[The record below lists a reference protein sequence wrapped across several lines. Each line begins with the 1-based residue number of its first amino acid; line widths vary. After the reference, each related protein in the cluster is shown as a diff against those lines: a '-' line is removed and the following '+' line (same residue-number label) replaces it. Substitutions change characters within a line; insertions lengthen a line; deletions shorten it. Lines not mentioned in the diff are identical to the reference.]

1 MSWQILSQNPQF
13 VNSGYG
19 QVITNEAEWNAAAPA
34 LQRTLMQVYGGGV
47 QPSAPVLNQAPV
59 VAPEPVPTP
68 APAVAPVPAPATTS
82 VWQQL
87 SQNPT
92 FKASAIGG
100 YMTEDIWN
108 KTDKATQDQ
117 ILNVFKVPQD
127 GGGPVLSQDAAPVVA
142 PAPIVPEAPADPNA
156 GFVQV
161 PINQGTNMPVY
172 VVDYNPTTG
181 AVRARE
187 GDTIGQMAVGA
198 NEANVQNMARDAY
211 NAQNQQPVLKAQDQM
226 NTAQGILNAT
236 PEGDPSGAALDMFT
250 NAQSNLQQAQ
260 QTADAN
266 VSDPTAVDMVGS
278 RVLGQVKTPT
288 QTGLEQ
294 MEGNPALMQ
303 RQTAPVAPVGGGPV
317 DFNAMEAQYGTSPV
331 LVNATKPADT
341 AKPTA
346 ATNTTTT
353 TTTTAKE
360 PVLKSG
366 GQGRS
371 TGALSAGSITSSS
384 GPKTSNARGSGINQL
399 LVDRN
404 EALIRIG
411 GAMYTGALQGNGLGA
426 ASQEYG
432 KIQDYNRAATSKEL
446 EAQRKQALEMAKLRA
461 KGSGG
466 GLGKKAAGQLAGLS
480 DTMMNYKSAL
490 QAIRDS
496 RAAGG
501 NLTGIGGWIK
511 GYVDN
516 FTGDEDA
523 ARRLVLQR
531 VKVDDAL
538 LRVAETKGAISN
550 AEMKLFLAPA
560 PSNLQDE
567 AIWEQWLLDRMEALE
582 RVQARLSQG
591 ASVPAGQR
599 PTGATASGL
608 SQEDLNYMNQ

>member
-1 MSWQILSQNPQF
+1 MSWQILSQNPKF
-13 VNSGYG
+13 
-19 QVITNEAEWNAAAPA
+19 
-34 LQRTLMQVYGGGV
+34 
-47 QPSAPVLNQAPV
+47 
-59 VAPEPVPTP
+59 
-68 APAVAPVPAPATTS
+68 
-82 VWQQL
+82 QQSSL
-87 SQNPT
+87 
-92 FKASAIGG
+92 GG
-100 YMTEDIWN
+100 YMTEEIWN
-108 KTDKATQDQ
+108 RQPQEFQDMVLKSYGVTPETQ
-117 ILNVFKVPQD
+117 
-127 GGGPVLSQDAAPVVA
+127 PVLNSDAVLQNSQVPAAAP
-142 PAPIVPEAPADPNA
+142 PVPEADPNA
-156 GFVQV
+156 GFVPV
-161 PINQGTNMPVY
+161 IVGQGMGQASVL
-172 VVDYNPTTG
+172 YNPQTG
-181 AVRARE
+181 SVRPNGSASE
-187 GDTIGQMAVGA
+187 LMLSA

-211 NAQNQQPVLKAQDQM
+211 NAQAQQPVLKAQEQM
-226 NTAQGILNAT
+226 NTAKGILNAT

-266 VSDPTAVDMVGS
+266 VSNPTAVDMVGS
-278 RVLGQVKTPT
+278 RTQGQQVKTPT

-303 RQTAPVAPVGGGPV
+303 RPTAPAAPVAPVGGGPV

-331 LVNATKPADT
+331 LIRPPANLAEAQAQNSTSPVLVNATKPS
-341 AKPTA
+341 
-346 ATNTTTT
+346 TTTT
-353 TTTTAKE
+353 TTPATKE

-366 GQGRS
+366 AQRS

-432 KIQDYNRAATSKEL
+432 KIQDYNREATAKAL

-461 KGSGG
+461 KGSGSGKG
-466 GLGKKAAGQLAGLS
+466 GKGELAGLS
-480 DTMMNYKSAL
+480 DTMANYKDAL

-501 NLTGIGGWIK
+501 NLTGIGGIVK
-511 GYVDN
+511 AFVDN

-523 ARRLVLQR
+523 ARRLILQR

-582 RVQARLSQG
+582 RVQSRLSQG
-591 ASVPAGQR
+591 ATVPAGQR
-599 PTGATASGL
+599 PTGSTASGL

>member
-1 MSWQILSQNPQF
+1 MSWQAISQNPDFIAEYGQYIYGDPQAWFDSLDNPVKQDFLERFGNTPVNTGPILSQ
-13 VNSGYG
+13 
-19 QVITNEAEWNAAAPA
+19 E
-34 LQRTLMQVYGGGV
+34 
-47 QPSAPVLNQAPV
+47 
-59 VAPEPVPTP
+59 
-68 APAVAPVPAPATTS
+68 
-82 VWQQL
+82 
-87 SQNPT
+87 
-92 FKASAIGG
+92 
-100 YMTEDIWN
+100 
-108 KTDKATQDQ
+108 
-117 ILNVFKVPQD
+117 
-127 GGGPVLSQDAAPVVA
+127 PVVA
-142 PAPIVPEAPADPNA
+142 PAPPVQEAPADLNA
-156 GFVQV
+156 GFVSV
-161 PINQGTNMPVY
+161 PINQGTNMPIY

-181 AVRARE
+181 AVRARD

-211 NAQNQQPVLKAQDQM
+211 NTQNQQPVLKAQEQM

-236 PEGDPSGAALDMFT
+236 PQGDPSGAALDMFT

-303 RQTAPVAPVGGGPV
+303 RPTAPVAPVAPTFA
-317 DFNAMEAQYGTSPV
+317 DLEAQYGTSPVLIKPPANLAEAQAQNSTSPV
-331 LVNATKPADT
+331 LVNATKPA
-341 AKPTA
+341 
-346 ATNTTTT
+346 TTTT
-353 TTTTAKE
+353 TTTTPATKE

-366 GQGRS
+366 AQRS

-384 GPKTSNARGSGINQL
+384 GPKTSNKRGSGINQL
-399 LVDRN
+399 LIDRN
-404 EALIRIG
+404 EGLIRIG
-411 GAMYTGALQGNGLGA
+411 GAMYSGALQGNGLGA
-426 ASQEYG
+426 AAQEYG
-432 KIQDYNRAATSKEL
+432 KIEDYNRAATAKEL
-446 EAQRKQALEMAKLRA
+446 EAQRKQALELAKLRA

-466 GLGKKAAGQLAGLS
+466 LSKKAAGQLAGLS

-511 GYVDN
+511 GFVDN

-523 ARRLVLQR
+523 ARRLILQR

-591 ASVPAGQR
+591 ATVPAGQR
-599 PTGATASGL
+599 PTGSTASGL
-608 SQEDLNYMNQ
+608 SKEDLNYMNK

>member
-1 MSWQILSQNPQF
+1 MSWQAISQNPDFIAQ
-13 VNSGYG
+13 YG
-19 QVITNEAEWNAAAPA
+19 QYIYGDPQAWFDSLDNPVKQDFIERFGKTPVNTGPA
-34 LQRTLMQVYGGGV
+34 LYQ
-47 QPSAPVLNQAPV
+47 QPAPVGNGPIPV
-59 VAPEPVPTP
+59 DLMPSVPKSDGQT
-68 APAVAPVPAPATTS
+68 VDT
-82 VWQQL
+82 L
-87 SQNPT
+87 L
-92 FKASAIGG
+92 GG
-100 YMTEDIWN
+100 
-108 KTDKATQDQ
+108 K
-117 ILNVFKVPQD
+117 
-127 GGGPVLSQDAAPVVA
+127 S
-142 PAPIVPEAPADPNA
+142 ADPNA
-156 GFVQV
+156 GFVPV
-161 PINQGTNMPVY
+161 PINEGTGSAY
-172 VVDYNPTTG
+172 VIEYNPTTG

-187 GDTIGQMAVGA
+187 GDVIGQMVIGA

-211 NAQNQQPVLKAQDQM
+211 NAQNQQPVLKAQEQM
-226 NTAQGILNAT
+226 NTSQGILNAT

-266 VSDPTAVDMVGS
+266 VSNPTAVDMVGS
-278 RVLGQVKTPT
+278 RTQGQQVTTPT

-331 LVNATKPADT
+331 LVNATKPA
-341 AKPTA
+341 A
-346 ATNTTTT
+346 ATTTT
-353 TTTTAKE
+353 TTTTPATTAKE

-384 GPKTSNARGSGINQL
+384 GPKTSNKRGSGINQL

-432 KIQDYNRAATSKEL
+432 KIQDYNRAATAKEL
-446 EAQRKQALEMAKLRA
+446 EAQRKAALEMAKLRA

-466 GLGKKAAGQLAGLS
+466 GLGKKAAGKLAGLS

-511 GYVDN
+511 GFVDN
-516 FTGDEDA
+516 FTGDENA
-523 ARRLVLQR
+523 ARRLLLQR

-591 ASVPAGQR
+591 ATVPAGQR

>member
-1 MSWQILSQNPQF
+1 MSWQILSQNPKFQQ
-13 VNSGYG
+13 S
-19 QVITNEAEWNAAAPA
+19 A
-34 LQRTLMQVYGGGV
+34 L
-47 QPSAPVLNQAPV
+47 
-59 VAPEPVPTP
+59 
-68 APAVAPVPAPATTS
+68 
-82 VWQQL
+82 
-87 SQNPT
+87 
-92 FKASAIGG
+92 GG
-100 YMTEDIWN
+100 YMTEEIWN
-108 KTDKATQDQ
+108 RQPKEFQDMVLKSYDVQ
-117 ILNVFKVPQD
+117 TPV
-127 GGGPVLSQDAAPVVA
+127 GPVLSQDPA
-142 PAPIVPEAPADPNA
+142 PAVEPKPLVPEAPADPNA
-156 GFVQV
+156 GFVPV
-161 PINQGTNMPVY
+161 IVGQGMGQASVL
-172 VVDYNPTTG
+172 YNPQTG
-181 AVRARE
+181 AVRPNGANSE
-187 GDTIGQMAVGA
+187 LMLSA

-211 NAQNQQPVLKAQDQM
+211 NAQNQQPVLKAQEQM

-303 RQTAPVAPVGGGPV
+303 RQTAPVAPVTPTFA
-317 DFNAMEAQYGTSPV
+317 DLEAQYGTSPVLVKPPANLAEAQAQNSTSPV
-331 LVNATKPADT
+331 LVNATKPA
-341 AKPTA
+341 A
-346 ATNTTTT
+346 TTTT
-353 TTTTAKE
+353 TTTPATTAKE

-366 GQGRS
+366 AQGRS

-432 KIQDYNRAATSKEL
+432 KIQDYNRAATAKEL

-466 GLGKKAAGQLAGLS
+466 GLSKKAAGQLAGLS
-480 DTMMNYKSAL
+480 DTMANYKSAL

-511 GYVDN
+511 GFVDN

-523 ARRLVLQR
+523 ARRLILQR

-560 PSNLQDE
+560 PSNFQDE

-591 ASVPAGQR
+591 ATVPEGQR
-599 PTGATASGL
+599 PTRATASGL

>member
-1 MSWQILSQNPQF
+1 MSWQILSQNPKFQQ
-13 VNSGYG
+13 S
-19 QVITNEAEWNAAAPA
+19 A
-34 LQRTLMQVYGGGV
+34 L
-47 QPSAPVLNQAPV
+47 
-59 VAPEPVPTP
+59 
-68 APAVAPVPAPATTS
+68 
-82 VWQQL
+82 
-87 SQNPT
+87 
-92 FKASAIGG
+92 GG
-100 YMTEDIWN
+100 YMTEEIWN
-108 KTDKATQDQ
+108 RQPKEFQDMVLKTY
-117 ILNVFKVPQD
+117 NVETPVS
-127 GGGPVLSQDAAPVVA
+127 PVLSQDPAPVVE
-142 PAPIVPEAPADPNA
+142 PKPIVPEAPADPNA
-156 GFVQV
+156 GFVPV
-161 PINQGTNMPVY
+161 IVGQGMGQASVL
-172 VVDYNPTTG
+172 YNPQTG
-181 AVRARE
+181 AVRPNGANSE
-187 GDTIGQMAVGA
+187 LMLSA

-211 NAQNQQPVLKAQDQM
+211 NAQNQQPVLKAQEQM

-236 PEGDPSGAALDMFT
+236 PNGDPSGAALDMFT

-266 VSDPTAVDMVGS
+266 VSNPTAVDMVGS

-303 RQTAPVAPVGGGPV
+303 RPTAPVGP
-317 DFNAMEAQYGTSPV
+317 QLSPV
-331 LVNATKPADT
+331 LDQKGYTPQGDTLTQVLDQKGATPALVNTTQP
-341 AKPTA
+341 A

-353 TTTTAKE
+353 PATTAKE

-366 GQGRS
+366 AQGRS

-432 KIQDYNRAATSKEL
+432 KIQDYNREATAKAL

-466 GLGKKAAGQLAGLS
+466 GLSKKAAGQLAGLS
-480 DTMMNYKSAL
+480 DTMANYKSAL

-501 NLTGIGGWIK
+501 NLTGIGGIVK
-511 GYVDN
+511 GFVDN

-523 ARRLVLQR
+523 ARRLILQR

-591 ASVPAGQR
+591 ATVPAGQR
-599 PTGATASGL
+599 PTRDTASGL